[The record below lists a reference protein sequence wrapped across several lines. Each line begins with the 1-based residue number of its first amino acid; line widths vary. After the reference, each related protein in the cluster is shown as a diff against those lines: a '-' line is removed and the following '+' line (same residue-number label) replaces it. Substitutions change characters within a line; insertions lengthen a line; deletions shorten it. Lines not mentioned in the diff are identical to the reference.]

1 MVKCAEILPFFKC
14 LYYAVVSWASNDS
27 LLSSPVREDLFT
39 MSQMNYLLKINMIYI
54 CPPGLPHDVMAD
66 LTFHFIVAIIDALQ
80 IFACCG
86 IVEHF
91 QLNYDKSTDISQR

>member
-1 MVKCAEILPFFKC
+1 MR
-14 LYYAVVSWASNDS
+14 WASNHS
-27 LLSSPVREDLFT
+27 LLSSPVRGDLFT

-54 CPPGLPHDVMAD
+54 CPPGLLHDVIAD

-86 IVEHF
+86 IVQHF
-91 QLNYDKSTDISQR
+91 QLNYDKSTDIFQR

>member
-1 MVKCAEILPFFKC
+1 
-14 LYYAVVSWASNDS
+14 
-27 LLSSPVREDLFT
+27 

-54 CPPGLPHDVMAD
+54 CPPGLLHDVIAD

-86 IVEHF
+86 IVQHF
-91 QLNYDKSTDISQR
+91 QLNYDKSTDIFQR